1 MPPILFRHIV
11 ADLVRIK
18 LLTATVLV
26 SVIAFGAAIRPIMQ
40 NLLGAEDLLQFV
52 TLASVP
58 MLQFA
63 LPFAGAFAGTIV
75 YARLAADNEILA
87 MSSAGLCY
95 RRILMPAIGL
105 GLVLFVAMAILL
117 DAGVPRF
124 WTSMQR
130 LITRDVTRLFVGAVE
145 RGEALVIDNT
155 QLYAD
160 EVAVIPGSAD
170 GIGPTSRL
178 ALVGVAAIE
187 LGPDGRPVTEFTAE
201 LATVDVYRENDSA
214 YLKLLFRNATAYN
227 SEEGAL
233 VSVPQAEPEA
243 IDLGKGIRLKPKD
256 LDLRGLIGVWRDV
269 EHYHA
274 VAEPRAR
281 AIAALGAVDC
291 WSCIA
296 ERLESDGAVRLVDAN
311 GRRAFEIRN
320 ARVEGEKLVAR
331 KGATLELV
339 ELDRGSAG
347 RRAEV
352 SEAILRP
359 DPRAR
364 EGELAFELVVSG
376 DRAVAQTVDNRG
388 NTNGRW
394 PPRLTSLMPSACA
407 ITDRSARSV
416 DELSA
421 EARALA
427 SDGASTGAMNG
438 AMNGADAQ
446 VNPILRAQT
455 NAISAANAMNESVRV
470 VRADIVARIVQRIN
484 QSLCAPLMLIL
495 GAVLA
500 IRLRGSN
507 PLQVY
512 LLAFIPSIVAVLL
525 ISGGEQMLR
534 ESTSVLG
541 IFIATS
547 GNIGLASMILIAYRQ
562 VARN

>member
-1 MPPILFRHIV
+1 MPPILFRNIV

-145 RGEALVIDNT
+145 RGEALVIDKT

-256 LDLRGLIGVWRDV
+256 LDLRGLIRVWRDV

-311 GRRAFEIRN
+311 GRRAFEVRN

-376 DRAVAQTVDNRG
+376 DRAVAQTVDTRG

-421 EARALA
+421 EASALA
-427 SDGASTGAMNG
+427 SNG

-455 NAISAANAMNESVRV
+455 NAISATNAMNESVRV

>member
-1 MPPILFRHIV
+1 M

-105 GLVLFVAMAILL
+105 GLVLIVAMAILL

-145 RGEALVIDNT
+145 RGEALVIDKT

-256 LDLRGLIGVWRDV
+256 LDLRGLIRVWRDV

-311 GRRAFEIRN
+311 GRRAFEVRN

-376 DRAVAQTVDNRG
+376 DRAVAQTVDTRG

-421 EARALA
+421 EASALA
-427 SDGASTGAMNG
+427 SNGASTG

-455 NAISAANAMNESVRV
+455 NAISATNAMNESVRV
-470 VRADIVARIVQRIN
+470 VRADIDNKPGITGLLSLLSAIEDVPIATLEERYDGKGYGDFKKDVAE
-484 QSLCAPLMLIL
+484 
-495 GAVLA
+495 AVVTL
-500 IRLRGSN
+500 LE
-507 PLQVY
+507 PLQ
-512 LLAFIPSIVAVLL
+512 ARHA
-525 ISGGEQMLR
+525 E
-534 ESTSVLG
+534 
-541 IFIATS
+541 
-547 GNIGLASMILIAYRQ
+547 LASDPGEVVRLLKIGADH
-562 VARN
+562 ARSLAVPTVELARERIGFAPRG

>member
-1 MPPILFRHIV
+1 MPPILFRNIV

-145 RGEALVIDNT
+145 RGEALVIDKT

-421 EARALA
+421 EASALA
-427 SDGASTGAMNG
+427 SNG

-455 NAISAANAMNESVRV
+455 NAISATNAMNESVRV

>member
-1 MPPILFRHIV
+1 M

-145 RGEALVIDNT
+145 RGEALVIDKT

-256 LDLRGLIGVWRDV
+256 LDLRGLIRVWRDV

-311 GRRAFEIRN
+311 GRRAFKVRN

-376 DRAVAQTVDNRG
+376 DRAVAQTVDTRG

-421 EARALA
+421 EASALA
-427 SDGASTGAMNG
+427 SNG

-455 NAISAANAMNESVRV
+455 NAISATNAMNESVRV

>member
-145 RGEALVIDNT
+145 RGEALVIDKT

-311 GRRAFEIRN
+311 GRRAFEVRN

-352 SEAILRP
+352 SEVILRP

-376 DRAVAQTVDNRG
+376 DRAVAQTVDTRG

-421 EARALA
+421 EARVLA
-427 SDGASTGAMNG
+427 NTGAMN
-438 AMNGADAQ
+438 AADAQ

-455 NAISAANAMNESVRV
+455 SAISAANAMNESVRV

>member
-1 MPPILFRHIV
+1 M

-311 GRRAFEIRN
+311 GRRAFEVRN

-421 EARALA
+421 EASALA
-427 SDGASTGAMNG
+427 SNG
-438 AMNGADAQ
+438 AMNAADAQ
-446 VNPILRAQT
+446 VNPIFRAQT
-455 NAISAANAMNESVRV
+455 NAISATNAMNESVRV

>member
-1 MPPILFRHIV
+1 M
-11 ADLVRIK
+11 
-18 LLTATVLV
+18 
-26 SVIAFGAAIRPIMQ
+26 
-40 NLLGAEDLLQFV
+40 
-52 TLASVP
+52 
-58 MLQFA
+58 
-63 LPFAGAFAGTIV
+63 
-75 YARLAADNEILA
+75 
-87 MSSAGLCY
+87 
-95 RRILMPAIGL
+95 
-105 GLVLFVAMAILL
+105 
-117 DAGVPRF
+117 
-124 WTSMQR
+124 
-130 LITRDVTRLFVGAVE
+130 
-145 RGEALVIDNT
+145 
-155 QLYAD
+155 
-160 EVAVIPGSAD
+160 IPGSAD

-256 LDLRGLIGVWRDV
+256 LDLRGLIRVWRDV

-311 GRRAFEIRN
+311 GRRAFEVRN

-376 DRAVAQTVDNRG
+376 DRAVAQTVDTRG

-421 EARALA
+421 EASALA
-427 SDGASTGAMNG
+427 SNGASTG

-455 NAISAANAMNESVRV
+455 NAISATNAMNESVRV

>member
-1 MPPILFRHIV
+1 M

-63 LPFAGAFAGTIV
+63 LPFAGAFAG
-75 YARLAADNEILA
+75 
-87 MSSAGLCY
+87 
-95 RRILMPAIGL
+95 
-105 GLVLFVAMAILL
+105 FVALAT
-117 DAGVPRF
+117 PRP
-124 WTSMQR
+124 SMQR

-145 RGEALVIDNT
+145 RGEALVIDKT

-311 GRRAFEIRN
+311 GRRAFEVRN
-320 ARVEGEKLVAR
+320 ARTCRFCRCCPNVKH
-331 KGATLELV
+331 
-339 ELDRGSAG
+339 
-347 RRAEV
+347 
-352 SEAILRP
+352 
-359 DPRAR
+359 
-364 EGELAFELVVSG
+364 
-376 DRAVAQTVDNRG
+376 
-388 NTNGRW
+388 
-394 PPRLTSLMPSACA
+394 
-407 ITDRSARSV
+407 
-416 DELSA
+416 
-421 EARALA
+421 
-427 SDGASTGAMNG
+427 
-438 AMNGADAQ
+438 
-446 VNPILRAQT
+446 
-455 NAISAANAMNESVRV
+455 
-470 VRADIVARIVQRIN
+470 
-484 QSLCAPLMLIL
+484 
-495 GAVLA
+495 
-500 IRLRGSN
+500 
-507 PLQVY
+507 
-512 LLAFIPSIVAVLL
+512 
-525 ISGGEQMLR
+525 
-534 ESTSVLG
+534 
-541 IFIATS
+541 
-547 GNIGLASMILIAYRQ
+547 
-562 VARN
+562 

>member
-1 MPPILFRHIV
+1 MPPILFRNIV

-145 RGEALVIDNT
+145 RGEALVIDKT

-256 LDLRGLIGVWRDV
+256 LDLRGLIRVWRDV

-311 GRRAFEIRN
+311 GRRAFKVRN

-376 DRAVAQTVDNRG
+376 DRAVAQTVDTRG

-421 EARALA
+421 EASALA
-427 SDGASTGAMNG
+427 SNG

-455 NAISAANAMNESVRV
+455 NAISATNAMNESVRV

>member
-1 MPPILFRHIV
+1 MPPILFRNIV

-421 EARALA
+421 EASALA
-427 SDGASTGAMNG
+427 SNG

-455 NAISAANAMNESVRV
+455 NAISATNAMNESVRV

>member
-1 MPPILFRHIV
+1 M

-145 RGEALVIDNT
+145 RGEALVIDKT

-256 LDLRGLIGVWRDV
+256 LDLRGLIRVWRDV

-311 GRRAFEIRN
+311 GRRAFKVRN

-376 DRAVAQTVDNRG
+376 DRAVAQTVDTRG

-394 PPRLTSLMPSACA
+394 PPRLTSLLPSACA
-407 ITDRSARSV
+407 MTDRSARSV

-421 EARALA
+421 EASALA
-427 SDGASTGAMNG
+427 SNG

-455 NAISAANAMNESVRV
+455 NAISATNAMNESVRV

>member
-1 MPPILFRHIV
+1 M

-311 GRRAFEIRN
+311 GRRAFEVRN

-421 EARALA
+421 EASALA
-427 SDGASTGAMNG
+427 SNG

-455 NAISAANAMNESVRV
+455 NAISATNAMNESVRV

>member
-1 MPPILFRHIV
+1 M

-421 EARALA
+421 EASALA
-427 SDGASTGAMNG
+427 SNG

-455 NAISAANAMNESVRV
+455 NAISATNAMNESVRV

>member
-1 MPPILFRHIV
+1 MPPILFRNIV

-145 RGEALVIDNT
+145 RGEALVIDKT

-311 GRRAFEIRN
+311 GRRAFEVRN

-376 DRAVAQTVDNRG
+376 DRAVAQTVDTRG

-421 EARALA
+421 EASALA
-427 SDGASTGAMNG
+427 SNG

-455 NAISAANAMNESVRV
+455 NAISATNAMNESVRV

>member
-1 MPPILFRHIV
+1 MPPILFRNIV

-376 DRAVAQTVDNRG
+376 DRAVAQTVDTRG

-421 EARALA
+421 EASALA
-427 SDGASTGAMNG
+427 SNG

-455 NAISAANAMNESVRV
+455 NAISATNAMNESVRV

>member
-1 MPPILFRHIV
+1 MPPILFRNIV

-376 DRAVAQTVDNRG
+376 DRAVAQTVDTRG

-427 SDGASTGAMNG
+427 SNG

-455 NAISAANAMNESVRV
+455 NAISATNAMNESVRV

>member
-1 MPPILFRHIV
+1 M

-145 RGEALVIDNT
+145 RGEALVIDKT

-311 GRRAFEIRN
+311 GRRAFEVRN

-376 DRAVAQTVDNRG
+376 DRAVAQTVDTRG

-421 EARALA
+421 EASALA
-427 SDGASTGAMNG
+427 SNG

-455 NAISAANAMNESVRV
+455 NAISATNAMNESVRV

>member
-1 MPPILFRHIV
+1 MPPILFRNIV

-145 RGEALVIDNT
+145 RGEALVIDKT

-233 VSVPQAEPEA
+233 VSVTTPLPSRVRARSRRLERLIAGAVSPSGLSPMA
-243 IDLGKGIRLKPKD
+243 RCGWSTPMADARLKFETPASRARSW
-256 LDLRGLIGVWRDV
+256 L
-269 EHYHA
+269 
-274 VAEPRAR
+274 RAR
-281 AIAALGAVDC
+281 AQLSN
-291 WSCIA
+291 WS
-296 ERLESDGAVRLVDAN
+296 S
-311 GRRAFEIRN
+311 
-320 ARVEGEKLVAR
+320 
-331 KGATLELV
+331 
-339 ELDRGSAG
+339 
-347 RRAEV
+347 
-352 SEAILRP
+352 
-359 DPRAR
+359 
-364 EGELAFELVVSG
+364 
-376 DRAVAQTVDNRG
+376 
-388 NTNGRW
+388 
-394 PPRLTSLMPSACA
+394 LT
-407 ITDRSARSV
+407 
-416 DELSA
+416 
-421 EARALA
+421 
-427 SDGASTGAMNG
+427 
-438 AMNGADAQ
+438 
-446 VNPILRAQT
+446 
-455 NAISAANAMNESVRV
+455 
-470 VRADIVARIVQRIN
+470 
-484 QSLCAPLMLIL
+484 
-495 GAVLA
+495 
-500 IRLRGSN
+500 
-507 PLQVY
+507 
-512 LLAFIPSIVAVLL
+512 AVLL
-525 ISGGEQMLR
+525 VGAPR
-534 ESTSVLG
+534 
-541 IFIATS
+541 
-547 GNIGLASMILIAYRQ
+547 
-562 VARN
+562 

>member
-1 MPPILFRHIV
+1 MPPILFRNIV

-145 RGEALVIDNT
+145 RGEALVIDKT

-311 GRRAFEIRN
+311 GRRAFEVRN

-376 DRAVAQTVDNRG
+376 DRAVAQTVDTRG

-421 EARALA
+421 EASALA
-427 SDGASTGAMNG
+427 SNG

-455 NAISAANAMNESVRV
+455 NAINAANAMNESVRV

>member
-1 MPPILFRHIV
+1 M

-376 DRAVAQTVDNRG
+376 DRAVAQTVDTRG

-421 EARALA
+421 EASALA
-427 SDGASTGAMNG
+427 SNG

-455 NAISAANAMNESVRV
+455 NAISATNAMNESVRV

>member
-1 MPPILFRHIV
+1 M

-311 GRRAFEIRN
+311 GRRAFEVRN

-376 DRAVAQTVDNRG
+376 DRAVAQTVDTRG

-421 EARALA
+421 EASALA
-427 SDGASTGAMNG
+427 SNG

-455 NAISAANAMNESVRV
+455 NAISATNAMNESVRV

>member
-1 MPPILFRHIV
+1 M

-145 RGEALVIDNT
+145 RGEALVIDKT

-256 LDLRGLIGVWRDV
+256 LDLRGLIRVWRDV

-311 GRRAFEIRN
+311 GRRAFEVRN

-376 DRAVAQTVDNRG
+376 DRAVAQTVDTRG

-421 EARALA
+421 EASALA
-427 SDGASTGAMNG
+427 SNG

-455 NAISAANAMNESVRV
+455 NAISATNAMNESVRV